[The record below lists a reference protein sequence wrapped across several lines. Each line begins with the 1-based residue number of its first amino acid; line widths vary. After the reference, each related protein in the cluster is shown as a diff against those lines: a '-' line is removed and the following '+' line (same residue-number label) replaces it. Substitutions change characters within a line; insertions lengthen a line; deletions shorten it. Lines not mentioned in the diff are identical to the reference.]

1 MSINPVR
8 FALPWGIVL
17 ALVVLSAGGC
27 RVSGML
33 AQGGWVF
40 SGDDVIVVQAE
51 EAQTRREAFRRVLG
65 TIERSELEVDRLQRE
80 VGYVRT
86 RPERVDD
93 TLDVRLNLVVTDSA
107 TVEIAGQ
114 YMDSRSREEAWRRV
128 DWDGKL
134 PRRSAAWTLMSEV
147 AQAVGTVQGYEEDPL
162 SYEETTCGGR
172 RCEEE
177 EVCHKNVCR
186 AEPQRP
192 SAELETAACT
202 SSKEEAL
209 ISQIH
214 SYRAERGLPRIP
226 VSTSLTQVA
235 RAHARDLARYEPHK
249 ETHFGKTQCT
259 LHSWSVRGPW
269 STCCAEPDS
278 DGTSCMQDKPKELSL
293 YTGQGVE
300 IAVQDVK
307 SVEEALSAWASRQRD
322 SSILENEG
330 TWSGVEWQALGVG
343 VFEGYAVAWFGSEP
357 DSIGAP
363 FSCSDGRSVR

>member
-1 MSINPVR
+1 
-8 FALPWGIVL
+8 
-17 ALVVLSAGGC
+17 
-27 RVSGML
+27 ML

-86 RPERVDD
+86 RPERIDD

-147 AQAVGTVQGYEEDPL
+147 AQAVGAIQGYEEDPL

-172 RCEEE
+172 RCGEE
-177 EVCHKNVCR
+177 EVCHKSVCR

-192 SAELETAACT
+192 SAELETVACT

-209 ISQIH
+209 ISQIQ

-235 RAHARDLARYEPHK
+235 RAHARDLARHEPHNG
-249 ETHFGKTQCT
+249 THFGKTQCT

-269 STCCAEPDS
+269 SACCSEPDTEHS
-278 DGTSCMQDKPKELSL
+278 SCMQSKLKELSP
-293 YTGQGVE
+293 YAGQGVE

-307 SVEEALSAWASRQRD
+307 SVEEALSAWTSRQR
-322 SSILENEG
+322 SSSVLENEG
-330 TWSGVEWQALGVG
+330 SWSRFEWQALGVG

-363 FSCSDGRSVR
+363 FSCGDGRSVK